1 MIEES
6 DGEDGVLF
14 FIRIK
19 LHIRETNFCNFKLAT
34 MNLLIKIVLITAES
48 CRNYKIIYCK
58 NTSSQVQLIA
68 VNTY

>member
-6 DGEDGVLF
+6 GGEDGVLF

-34 MNLLIKIVLITAES
+34 
-48 CRNYKIIYCK
+48 IIC
-58 NTSSQVQLIA
+58 
-68 VNTY
+68 